1 MDSSGA
7 NISTGSSLR
16 TDPVVH
22 ERRRL
27 PRRPAHTPAY
37 AMLTSPSD
45 GVAVEFSEILDA
57 TEDGICVS
65 SSAGFDV
72 QGSFDLC
79 LDLPETQ
86 SQVQTPARVV
96 WSENGRTGIRFGEIP
111 PPSLHELR
119 EWLHLNGIVA
129 AADQKASHPDPGIST
144 PSAVENARAVFEQP
158 EFPETPDFSSLLVAL
173 EAVRRESLALGSD
186 TEAALQLVAERARS
200 FTRASGAAIALYQ
213 GGHEEMVCRASAGDA
228 PGIGSALQVG
238 SGFSGQCVRTG
249 NLLRCDDSELNLFV
263 DRDSCRALGI
273 RSMIA
278 VPIGGSDSVQG
289 LLEVFSPKPVSFTRC
304 DDAVLMRLA
313 DIALAVVQRRNMP
326 SPPAIPESEKEAETE
341 QKLRSLMD
349 EISSSHS
356 RRLTLI
362 VTSAVIASLGVLLII
377 PRFRSVGGP
386 AEPPSRPQ
394 AIQPAATSAQRQA
407 PPNDLD
413 SLRSL
418 AEAGDAAAQ
427 FAVGAHYATGD
438 GVTQNYSEA
447 VGWFTRAAQQGHVV
461 AQGTLGAYYWNA
473 LGVRQ
478 DLNQA
483 YFWSILAQ
491 AGGDQASKYRASI
504 LASRLTRGEVI
515 AAQQQANDWLKQ
527 HQKPALIH

>member
-1 MDSSGA
+1 MDSLGA
-7 NISTGSSLR
+7 NSSTGSGLR

-27 PRRPAHTPAY
+27 PRQPAHTPAY

-45 GVAVEFSEILDA
+45 GVAVEFSAILDA
-57 TEDGICVS
+57 SEDGICVS
-65 SSAGFDV
+65 SSAGFDA
-72 QGSFDLC
+72 QKSFDLC
-79 LDLPETQ
+79 LNLPETQ

-96 WSENGRTGIRFGEIP
+96 WSSNGRTGIRFGEIP
-111 PPSLHELR
+111 APSLHELR

-129 AADQKASHPDPGIST
+129 AADQKVVQAQPSSSGRFASEST
-144 PSAVENARAVFEQP
+144 ESTAEQP
-158 EFPETPDFSSLLVAL
+158 ESPETPDFSSLLLAL
-173 EAVRRESLALGSD
+173 EAVRRETLALSSD
-186 TEAALQLVAERARS
+186 LGAALQLVAERART
-200 FTRASGAAIALYQ
+200 FTRSSGAAIALYES
-213 GGHEEMVCRASAGDA
+213 GHEEMICRACAGDA

-249 NLLRCDDSELNLFV
+249 KLLRCDDSELNLFV

-278 VPIGGSDSVQG
+278 VPIGSSNSVQG
-289 LLEVFSPKPVSFTRC
+289 LLEVFSPKPVSFSSC
-304 DDAVLMRLA
+304 DDAVLTRLA
-313 DIALAVVQRRNMP
+313 DIACAAVQRRNL
-326 SPPAIPESEKEAETE
+326 PPGPLAPDEDKEVVTEET
-341 QKLRSLMD
+341 LRSVMD
-349 EISSSHS
+349 ELSSSHA

-362 VTSAVIASLGVLLII
+362 VTAVVIAIVGLLLLI
-377 PRFRSVGGP
+377 PRFHS
-386 AEPPSRPQ
+386 Q
-394 AIQPAATSAQRQA
+394 QTPAAPPPEQVAPAAAVAVPSQAQ
-407 PPNDLD
+407 PNDLD
-413 SLRSL
+413 SLRRL
-418 AEAGDAAAQ
+418 ADSGDAAAQ

-438 GVTQNYSEA
+438 GVTQDYSQA
-447 VGWFTRAAQQGHVV
+447 VAWFTRAAQQGHVV

-473 LGVRQ
+473 LGVHQ

-515 AAQQQANDWLKQ
+515 AAQQQANDWLNQ
-527 HQKPALIH
+527 HQKPALAH